1 MLNWI
6 DVTTVLNKLSIL
18 VASHRELAAVQD
30 FLYQRIV
37 TEKQVYDAVRHGDV
51 VSRMVR
57 KWTEWRL
64 VIMMAAQAVNVH
76 STSQMTDNLSRHE
89 ILQWINQCLDSSY
102 GKIEEL
108 CTGAA
113 YCQLTDMLFPGT
125 LVFKKVKF
133 NTKLEHESINN
144 FKVLQALFKKHGV
157 DKEVPIEKLVKGK
170 FQDNFEF
177 VQWYKRFFD
186 ANYDG
191 HPYDALAARGG
202 EKLQGSGKAPSKLAT
217 GPPRASI
224 PAARNVPAKQVVER
238 EIAHYFTVAF
248 DTFNRSIAS
257 ALSETT
263 LIPAKFVWIV
273 KVFNADVEMAA
284 MMRETAMTSTAEFA
298 GNGFHTSLPTSPGS
312 FPTFAWLCED
322 CHSRKSVDWHMEHV
336 AKPVQ
341 PMQCDQFSYRGTGLF
356 GKPVT
361 EYSCVLT
368 KYSMGV

>member
-1 MLNWI
+1 
-6 DVTTVLNKLSIL
+6 
-18 VASHRELAAVQD
+18 
-30 FLYQRIV
+30 
-37 TEKQVYDAVRHGDV
+37 
-51 VSRMVR
+51 
-57 KWTEWRL
+57 
-64 VIMMAAQAVNVH
+64 MMAAQAVNVH

-89 ILQWINQCLDSSY
+89 ILQWINQCLDSNY

-108 CTGAA
+108 CT
-113 YCQLTDMLFPGT
+113 GT

-224 PAARNVPAKQVVER
+224 PAARNVPAKQ
-238 EIAHYFTVAF
+238 
-248 DTFNRSIAS
+248 
-257 ALSETT
+257 
-263 LIPAKFVWIV
+263 
-273 KVFNADVEMAA
+273 
-284 MMRETAMTSTAEFA
+284 
-298 GNGFHTSLPTSPGS
+298 
-312 FPTFAWLCED
+312 
-322 CHSRKSVDWHMEHV
+322 
-336 AKPVQ
+336 
-341 PMQCDQFSYRGTGLF
+341 
-356 GKPVT
+356 
-361 EYSCVLT
+361 
-368 KYSMGV
+368 

>member
-1 MLNWI
+1 
-6 DVTTVLNKLSIL
+6 
-18 VASHRELAAVQD
+18 
-30 FLYQRIV
+30 
-37 TEKQVYDAVRHGDV
+37 
-51 VSRMVR
+51 
-57 KWTEWRL
+57 
-64 VIMMAAQAVNVH
+64 MMAAQAVNVH

-89 ILQWINQCLDSSY
+89 ILQWINQCLDSNY

-224 PAARNVPAKQVVER
+224 PAARNVPAKQVVTTIR
-238 EIAHYFTVAF
+238 PSQPSHV
-248 DTFNRSIAS
+248 AS
-257 ALSETT
+257 A
-263 LIPAKFVWIV
+263 
-273 KVFNADVEMAA
+273 
-284 MMRETAMTSTAEFA
+284 
-298 GNGFHTSLPTSPGS
+298 SPGNHHAAGGDS
-312 FPTFAWLCED
+312 AEIHALRQQFDQLNMENGAIAPED
-322 CHSRKSVDWHMEHV
+322 SW
-336 AKPVQ
+336 KP
-341 PMQCDQFSYRGTGLF
+341 
-356 GKPVT
+356 
-361 EYSCVLT
+361 SCQ
-368 KYSMGV
+368 